1 ELETIVNNTEAAG
14 IFVAVAAGNSGS
26 NCSSVSDVPAIYS
39 ASFSVGAYDTN
50 NQLAGFSSRGPSTY
64 YTPNILKPNISAPGV
79 LVHSSSNSSDTTYHL
94 LSGTSMASPHVAG
107 AVALLWSARPAL
119 VRDIAATKT
128 LFQNT

>member
-1 ELETIVNNTEAAG
+1 
-14 IFVAVAAGNSGS
+14 
-26 NCSSVSDVPAIYS
+26 
-39 ASFSVGAYDTN
+39 
-50 NQLAGFSSRGPSTY
+50 LAGFSSRGPSTY

-128 LFQNT
+128 LFQNTANPAVTVSSQTCGGIASTVIPNNTFGYGRIDVLAAFNASGSA